1 MNKRVVLNLIGIFFV
16 FLGVI
21 ALINTFS
28 LGNYYGVLWF
38 CYFALILIG
47 IAILSN
53 SPKFL
58 LAQVNILTIPLIV
71 WTIDFIYVLS
81 TGNSFLGI
89 TDYFFSSEYLLS
101 KLITLQ
107 HLFTIPL
114 SLFAIWLMKRDKKSS
129 WKSWQISFI
138 EIALIFLITR
148 IFTSYESNIN
158 CVYHFCGNI
167 EIPFYYP
174 VAWFVLFFAM
184 VLATDFLVRVIIKK
198 RKQDITKIF

>member
-129 WKSWQISFI
+129 WKSWQI
-138 EIALIFLITR
+138 
-148 IFTSYESNIN
+148 FTSYESNIN